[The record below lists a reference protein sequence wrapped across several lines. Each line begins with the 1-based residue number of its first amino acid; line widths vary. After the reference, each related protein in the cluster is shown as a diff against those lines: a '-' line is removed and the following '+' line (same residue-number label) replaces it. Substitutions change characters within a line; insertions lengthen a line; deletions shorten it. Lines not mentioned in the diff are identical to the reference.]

1 MAQTDSIFAG
11 PVPELYDRFMVPM
24 LFDPYA
30 ADVASA
36 AAALHPMAVLET
48 AAGSGAV
55 TRALAPRATY

>member
-36 AAALHPMAVLET
+36 AALHPMAVLET